1 MRYFSQAYRKHT
13 HKTRRGLS
21 TAIQIRPT
29 CTRKIA
35 LGSDWEAYMLDGLR
49 ADMTYKKKNLEKF
62 AGVPRL
68 LNKTHIGG
76 AK

>member
-1 MRYFSQAYRKHT
+1 
-13 HKTRRGLS
+13 
-21 TAIQIRPT
+21 
-29 CTRKIA
+29 
-35 LGSDWEAYMLDGLR
+35 MLDGLR